1 MAVDDELDM
10 AAQLLLRDR
19 FVLREED
26 PEGFFLVRR
35 HERALRERRISASRR
50 CRGRRTMRCLRA
62 RSRSSRSRMSTG
74 SSC

>member
-1 MAVDDELDM
+1 MAVDDELAM

-35 HERALRERRISASRR
+35 HERALRWLASR
-50 CRGRRTMRCLRA
+50 L
-62 RSRSSRSRMSTG
+62 
-74 SSC
+74 